1 MLKEMRTF
9 GAQNTNQEMDTF
21 YEDTPR
27 DATRSRRER
36 QLLWAV
42 RLLAVAAIAGVC
54 YASYQLWLQVADTH
68 QRTRTAQQQNA
79 MNRDVANLNMADS
92 TSENGQTE
100 NVRWVNLFLEDIII
114 TSNRPQQLRVEEAP
128 ATTVEKYVS
137 PDDAPRG
144 QGQQMSA
151 GQGDAPPP
159 RHYSHRYTG
168 DDDEADSVGQR
179 PWSFRAS
186 LQGFK
191 RYSLLARYQLNDRWA
206 VEGGLSYGSL
216 STGPSR
222 NSCLAIPL
230 TGYYKLA
237 SPGTFDVYAL
247 GGGMFEKVC
256 KGGTP
261 MQFLLRGGVDVE
273 YRFSRQFSAFVQP
286 TLRYHIGNDHNIP
299 DLYGRRLGLNIH
311 FGISFRP
318 K

>member
-1 MLKEMRTF
+1 ME
-9 GAQNTNQEMDTF
+9 TF

-27 DATRSRRER
+27 RGQRR
-36 QLLWAV
+36 LLLAV

-54 YASYQLWLQVADTH
+54 YASYLLWRQVADTR
-68 QRTRTAQQQNA
+68 QRALTAQQQNA
-79 MNRDVANLNMADS
+79 MNRSVAHLNLADS
-92 TSENGQTE
+92 TSDSRQTE
-100 NVRWVNLFLEDIII
+100 NVRWVNLFLDDVII
-114 TSNRPQQLRVEEAP
+114 TSNHPRRLQVEEAP
-128 ATTVEKYVS
+128 ATTVEMHVS

-151 GQGDAPPP
+151 GQGDVPPP

-247 GGGMFEKVC
+247 GGGMLEKVC

-261 MQFLLRGGVDVE
+261 MQFLLRGGIDVE
-273 YRFSRQFSAFVQP
+273 YAFSRQFSAFVQP
-286 TLRYHIGNDHNIP
+286 TLRYHIGNDRSIP
-299 DLYGRRLGLNIH
+299 DLYGRRLGLNIS

>member
-1 MLKEMRTF
+1 ME
-9 GAQNTNQEMDTF
+9 TF

-27 DATRSRRER
+27 RGQRR
-36 QLLWAV
+36 LLLAV

-54 YASYQLWLQVADTH
+54 YASYQLWLQVADTR
-68 QRTRTAQQQNA
+68 QRALTAQQQNA
-79 MNRDVANLNMADS
+79 MNRSVAHLNLADS
-92 TSENGQTE
+92 TSDSRQTE
-100 NVRWVNLFLEDIII
+100 NVRWVNLFLDDVII
-114 TSNRPQQLRVEEAP
+114 TSNHPRRLQVEEAP
-128 ATTVEKYVS
+128 ATTVEMYVS

-179 PWSFRAS
+179 PWSLRAG

-247 GGGMFEKVC
+247 GGAMLEKVC
-256 KGGTP
+256 KGSTS

-299 DLYGRRLGLNIH
+299 DLYGRRLGLNIS